1 MSLVSFWFLL
11 IAVLWLGYLILEG
24 FDFGVG
30 SLLRIVGRDEEE
42 RRQVL
47 RTIGPVWDANEVW
60 LLVAGG
66 ATFAAFPEWY
76 ASMFS
81 GFYLALL
88 FILCGLIVRGM
99 AVEYRNKRPEAA
111 WRARWDW
118 AIVVSSAL
126 VGLLWGVAF
135 VNLVSGSPLDMDH
148 EYTGN
153 LLTLL
158 NPQGLLG
165 GVATL
170 TLFALHGAY
179 FIALRTEG
187 AVRDRAHE
195 LSKKIWPAATLT
207 GAVTL
212 VWILAADDTRSWLA
226 ALGTVLAAGALL
238 VQPLLWKSRSE
249 GKLFTLTGLTILGV
263 VITIFASLWPDVMPS
278 TGPEGSTL
286 TAVGA
291 ASTPYT
297 LKVMTWV
304 AVVMTPIVLMYQA
317 WTYWIFRQRI
327 APTERG
333 EKLGFAPVS
342 GEPPSDGGA
351 PASEGSKGSGSSTRP
366 GPAAPSGAA

>member
-30 SLLRIVGRDEEE
+30 ALMRVVGRDEGE

-76 ASMFS
+76 ATMFS
-81 GFYLALL
+81 GFYIALL
-88 FILCGLIVRGM
+88 LILVGLIVRGM
-99 AVEYRNKRPEAA
+99 ALEYRNKREDPA
-111 WRARWDW
+111 WRERWDW
-118 AIVVSSAL
+118 AIVISSAT

-135 VNLVSGSPLDMDH
+135 VNLVSGVPLDMDH
-148 EYTGN
+148 EFTGN
-153 LLTLL
+153 FLTLL
-158 NPQGLLG
+158 NPQALLG

-170 TLFALHGAY
+170 SLFCLHGAY
-179 FIALRTEG
+179 FLALRTEG
-187 AVRDRAHE
+187 VVRDRAHH
-195 LSKKIWPAATLT
+195 LSMRIWPVATLS
-207 GAVTL
+207 GATTL
-212 VWILAADDTRSWLA
+212 LWILLGDDTPSWLA
-226 ALGTVLAAGALL
+226 AAGTVLAAVALL
-238 VQPLLWKSRSE
+238 VQPLFWKHRSE
-249 GKLFTLTGLTILGV
+249 GKLFTLTGLTILGIV
-263 VITIFASLWPDVMPS
+263 VTIFASMWPDVMPS

-286 TAVGA
+286 TAEFA

-304 AVVMTPIVLMYQA
+304 AVIMTPIVLIYQA
-317 WTYWIFRQRI
+317 WTYWVFRQRI

-333 EKLGFAPVS
+333 EKLGFP
-342 GEPPSDGGA
+342 GDHGA
-351 PASEGSKGSGSSTRP
+351 DE
-366 GPAAPSGAA
+366 AAKA

>member
-30 SLLRIVGRDEEE
+30 ALMRVVGRDEED

-76 ASMFS
+76 ATMFS

-88 FILCGLIVRGM
+88 LILVGLIVRGM
-99 AVEYRNKRPEAA
+99 ALEYRNKRPEPQ

-118 AIVVSSAL
+118 AIVICSAT
-126 VGLLWGVAF
+126 VGFLWGVAF
-135 VNLVSGSPLDMDH
+135 VNLVAGVPLDMDH
-148 EYTGN
+148 EFVGN
-153 LLTLL
+153 LGTLL
-158 NPQGLLG
+158 NPQALLG
-165 GVATL
+165 GLATL
-170 TLFALHGAY
+170 SLFCLHGAY
-179 FIALRTEG
+179 FLALRTEG
-187 AVRDRAHE
+187 DVRDRAHAI
-195 LSKKIWPAATLT
+195 SMRIWPAATLT
-207 GAVTL
+207 GAATL
-212 VWILAADDTRSWLA
+212 LWIVLGDDTRSWLA
-226 ALGTVLAAGALL
+226 VVGTVVAAGALL
-238 VQPLLWKSRSE
+238 VQPALWKARRE
-249 GKLFTLTGLTILGV
+249 GLLFTLTGVTILGIV
-263 VITIFASLWPDVMPS
+263 VTIFASLWPDVMPS

-286 TAVGA
+286 TAAHA

-304 AVVMTPIVLMYQA
+304 AALMTPIVLIYQA
-317 WTYWIFRQRI
+317 WTYWIFRQRV

-333 EKLGFAPVS
+333 EKLGFPA
-342 GEPPSDGGA
+342 GHDGA
-351 PASEGSKGSGSSTRP
+351 DE
-366 GPAAPSGAA
+366 AAKA

>member
-1 MSLVSFWFLL
+1 MSLISFWFLL
-11 IAVLWLGYLILEG
+11 IAVLWLGYLVLEG

-30 SLLRIVGRDEEE
+30 SLLRVLGKDEGE

-76 ASMFS
+76 ATMFS

-88 FILCGLIVRGM
+88 LILCGLIVRGM
-99 AVEYRNKRPEAA
+99 AVEYRNKRDEPA

-118 AIVVSSAL
+118 AIVVSSGL
-126 VGLLWGVAF
+126 VGFLWGVAF
-135 VNLVSGSPLDMDH
+135 VNLVSGSPLDADH

-158 NPQGLLG
+158 NPQGIIG
-165 GVATL
+165 GLATL
-170 TLFALHGAY
+170 SLFMLHGAY
-179 FIALRTEG
+179 FTALRTTG
-187 AVRDRAHE
+187 DVRDRAHAV
-195 LSKKIWPAATLT
+195 SQRIWPVATLS

-212 VWILAADDTRSWLA
+212 VWIVAADDTRNAFA
-226 ALGTVLAAGALL
+226 AAATVVAAVALL
-238 VQPLLWKSRSE
+238 VQPLLWKARRE
-249 GKLFTLTGLTILGV
+249 GALFALTGVTILGIV
-263 VITIFASLWPDVMPS
+263 VTIFASLWPDVMPS
-278 TGPEGSTL
+278 TGAPETTL
-286 TAVGA
+286 TAVEA

-304 AVVMTPIVLMYQA
+304 ACVMTPIVLLYQG
-317 WTYWIFRQRI
+317 WTYWVFRQRI

-333 EKLGFAPVS
+333 AALGFSPDPIAP
-342 GEPPSDGGA
+342 EPTP
-351 PASEGSKGSGSSTRP
+351 GSQ
-366 GPAAPSGAA
+366 A

>member
-1 MSLVSFWFLL
+1 MSLVSFWFGL

-30 SLLRIVGRDEEE
+30 SLLRVLGHDEEE

-47 RTIGPVWDANEVW
+47 RSIGPVWDANEVW

-88 FILCGLIVRGM
+88 LILVGLIVRGM
-99 AVEYRNKRPEAA
+99 AVEYRNKRDEPA
-111 WRARWDW
+111 WRERWDW
-118 AIVVSSAL
+118 AIVISSAT
-126 VGLLWGVAF
+126 VAFLWGVAF
-135 VNLVSGSPLDMDH
+135 VNLVKGSPLDLDY

-165 GVATL
+165 GLATL
-170 TLFALHGAY
+170 SLFALHGAY
-179 FIALRTEG
+179 FVALRTEG
-187 AVRDRAHE
+187 VVRDRAHD
-195 LSKKIWPAATLT
+195 LASRIWPVATAAGAATL
-207 GAVTL
+207 L
-212 VWILAADDTRSWLA
+212 WIVVADDFSSWV
-226 ALGTVLAAGALL
+226 ALVGTVMAAGALL
-238 VQPLLWKSRSE
+238 VQPLIWKRRNE
-249 GKLFTLTGLTILGV
+249 ALQFGLTAITILGLV
-263 VITIFASLWPDVMPS
+263 LTIFGSLWPNVMPS

-286 TAVGA
+286 TAEAA

-304 AVVMTPIVLMYQA
+304 AVIMTPIVLIYQT
-317 WTYWIFRQRI
+317 WTYWVFRQRI
-327 APTERG
+327 APTPRG
-333 EKLGFAPVS
+333 ESVGFGPGTPPKPAATA
-342 GEPPSDGGA
+342 PSD
-351 PASEGSKGSGSSTRP
+351 R
-366 GPAAPSGAA
+366 

>member
-30 SLLRIVGRDEEE
+30 TLLRVIGRDEAE
-42 RRQVL
+42 RRQVH

-88 FILCGLIVRGM
+88 LILVSLIVRGM
-99 AVEYRNKRPEAA
+99 ALEYRNKKDDPT

-118 AIVVSSAL
+118 AIVICSAAT
-126 VGLLWGVAF
+126 GFLWGVAF
-135 VNLVSGSPLDMDH
+135 VNLVSGVPMNENH
-148 EYTGN
+148 EFTGN
-153 LLTLL
+153 LWTLL
-158 NPQGLLG
+158 NPQALLG

-170 TLFALHGAY
+170 ALFTLHGAY

-187 AVRDRAHE
+187 DVRERAHAV
-195 LSKKIWPAATLT
+195 STRIWPVATLA

-212 VWILAADDTRSWLA
+212 LWIVIADDTRSWLA
-226 ALGTVLAAGALL
+226 VAGTVLAAGALIA
-238 VQPLLWKSRSE
+238 QPLFWKARRE
-249 GKLFTLTGLTILGV
+249 GLLFSLTGVTILGV
-263 VITIFASLWPDVMPS
+263 VVTIFASLWPDVMPS
-278 TGPEGSTL
+278 TGPAETTL
-286 TAVGA
+286 TAAEA
-291 ASTPYT
+291 ASTHYT

-304 AVVMTPIVLMYQA
+304 AVVMTPVVLVYQA
-317 WTYWIFRQRI
+317 WTYWVFRQRV

-333 EKLGFAPVS
+333 EKLGFKADTGTGTDAQTPA
-342 GEPPSDGGA
+342 GA
-351 PASEGSKGSGSSTRP
+351 
-366 GPAAPSGAA
+366 

>member
-30 SLLRIVGRDEEE
+30 TLLRVVGRDEGE

-76 ASMFS
+76 ATMFS

-88 FILCGLIVRGM
+88 LILAGLIVRGM
-99 AVEYRNKRPEAA
+99 AVEYRNKRTEPQ

-118 AIVVSSAL
+118 AIVISSAA
-126 VGLLWGVAF
+126 VALLWGVAF
-135 VNLVSGSPLDMDH
+135 VNLVSGVPLDADH
-148 EYTGN
+148 EFTGN

-158 NPQGLLG
+158 NPQALLG

-170 TLFALHGAY
+170 ALFSLHGAY
-179 FIALRTEG
+179 FLALRTEG
-187 AVRDRAHE
+187 EVRDRAHAI
-195 LSKKIWPAATLT
+195 SQRIWPAATLA

-212 VWILAADDTRSWLA
+212 VWIVVADDTRSWLA
-226 ALGTVLAAGALL
+226 VVGTAVAAVALL
-238 VQPLLWKSRSE
+238 VQPLLWKARRE
-249 GKLFTLTGLTILGV
+249 GVLFSLTGLTILGIV
-263 VITIFASLWPDVMPS
+263 VTIFASLWPDVMPS

-286 TAVGA
+286 TAVEA
-291 ASTPYT
+291 ASTHYT

-304 AVVMTPIVLMYQA
+304 AVVMTPIVLVYQA
-317 WTYWIFRQRI
+317 WTYWVFRQRV

-333 EKLGFAPVS
+333 EKLGFA
-342 GEPPSDGGA
+342 GEHGA
-351 PASEGSKGSGSSTRP
+351 
-366 GPAAPSGAA
+366 GPETATQA